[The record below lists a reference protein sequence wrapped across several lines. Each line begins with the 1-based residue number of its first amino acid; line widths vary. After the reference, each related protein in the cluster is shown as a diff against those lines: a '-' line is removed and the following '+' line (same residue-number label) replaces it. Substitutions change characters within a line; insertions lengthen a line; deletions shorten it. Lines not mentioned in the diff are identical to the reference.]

1 MQISARALITAVHG
15 LLFGGFFLLAVFG
28 VLVEL
33 IRSACA
39 SQTSALTKSGRSLAT
54 LYLWTTAVL
63 AWAAVIIGTYLVY
76 PLYRAVPPPRTGDL
90 ASFPQAL
97 LLASNTTSGWHRLGM
112 EWKEHIAWIAPI
124 AVTMVAYVMTR
135 QRSAMRAHAQV
146 RKAVVTFALVAFASA
161 AIAAFF
167 GAMINKHAP
176 LGVGSEIRQLRE
188 LDANSEHRNAGKY
201 AR

>member
-1 MQISARALITAVHG
+1 MQISVWALIAAVHG
-15 LLFGGFFLLAVFG
+15 LLFGGFFLLAAFG

-33 IRSACA
+33 ARSAYA
-39 SQTSALTKSGRSLAT
+39 RQTVELTKSGRSLAT

-63 AWAAVIIGTYLVY
+63 AWAAVVIGTYLIY
-76 PLYRAVPPPRTGDL
+76 PLYRAVPPSGTSDF
-90 ASFPQAL
+90 ASFPQAF
-97 LLASNTTSGWHRLGM
+97 LLASNTTSAWHRLGM

-135 QRSAMRAHAQV
+135 QRPAMKAYAQV

-167 GAMINKHAP
+167 GAMINKKAP
-176 LGVGSEIRQLRE
+176 VEGGSEIRLVTE
-188 LDANSEHRNAGKY
+188 P
-201 AR
+201 